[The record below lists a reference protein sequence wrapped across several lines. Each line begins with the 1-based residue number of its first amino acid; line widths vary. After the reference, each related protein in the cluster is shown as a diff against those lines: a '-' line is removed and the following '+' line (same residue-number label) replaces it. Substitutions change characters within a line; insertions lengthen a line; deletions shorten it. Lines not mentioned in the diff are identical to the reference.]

1 MKKLTVE
8 EAANF
13 LLEHDDYLIVT
24 HRRPDGD
31 ALGSAAALCLGL
43 KQLGKTAWVLPN
55 EEATEKFLP
64 YVSAYNAPEGYAWRH
79 LISTDLAS
87 EGIIQFN
94 AEPLCGQ
101 IELSLDHHPSNSG
114 YAPLGLVMPE
124 KASCG
129 EVIQLVLKAL
139 PCGVSREAATLLY
152 FAVATDCGCFRYK
165 NTTAETL
172 RAAAELVDCGA
183 PNGDLNKKFFMTK
196 RKSRLLLEARI
207 IAGLEFHMD
216 GELVVAAVSDEM
228 IAECG
233 AVEDDLD
240 DVAVIAGQVEG
251 VETSITLRQAEGGW
265 KASVR
270 TVNYANA
277 DKICAQEGGGGHGM
291 AAGCVMQCSLEEAK
305 RRMVEAARRVWKQA

>member
-1 MKKLTVE
+1 MKKLTVS
-8 EAANF
+8 EAARYF
-13 LLEHDDYLIVT
+13 LDNDDYLIVT

-31 ALGSAAALCLGL
+31 ALGSSAALCRGL
-43 KQLGKTAWVLPN
+43 RELGKRACMLVN
-55 EEATEKFLP
+55 EETTDKFLP
-64 YVSAYNAPEGYAWRH
+64 YVEEYTAPEDYSWRH
-79 LISTDLAS
+79 LVSVDLAS
-87 EGIIQFN
+87 ESIIQFN
-94 AEPLCGQ
+94 ALSLCGQ
-101 IELSLDHHPSNSG
+101 IELSLDHHPSNAG
-114 YAPLGLVMPE
+114 YAPLGLVLPE
-124 KASCG
+124 RASCG
-129 EVIQLVLKAL
+129 EVVQLVLRAL
-139 PCGVSREAATLLY
+139 PCGVSSENATLLY

-172 RAAAELVDCGA
+172 RAAADLIDAGA

-196 RKSRLLLEARI
+196 RWSRLLLESRI

-216 GELVVAAVSDEM
+216 GELVIAAVSDEM

-251 VETSITLRQAEGGW
+251 VETSITFREAEGGW

-277 DKICAQEGGGGHGM
+277 DKICSQLGGGGHGM
-291 AAGCVMQCSLEEAK
+291 AAGCVMKCSLEEAK
-305 RRMVEAARRVWKQA
+305 RRILEASRRVWKQQ

>member
-1 MKKLTVE
+1 MKKLTVS
-8 EAANF
+8 EAARF
-13 LLEHDDYLIVT
+13 LMDNDDYLIVT

-31 ALGSAAALCLGL
+31 ALGSSAALCLGL
-43 KQLGKTAWVLPN
+43 RELGKRAAVLVN

-64 YVSAYNAPEGYAWRH
+64 YIEAYTAPGDYLWKHLVSV
-79 LISTDLAS
+79 DLAS
-87 EGIIQFN
+87 ESIIQFN
-94 AEPLCGQ
+94 ALSLCGQ
-101 IELSLDHHPSNSG
+101 IELSLDHHPSNTG
-114 YAPLGLVMPE
+114 YAAQGLLMPE
-124 KASCG
+124 RASCG
-129 EVIQLVLKAL
+129 EVIQLLLRAL
-139 PCGVSREAATLLY
+139 PCGVSRETATLLY

-172 RAAAELVDCGA
+172 RAAAELIDAGA

-196 RKSRLLLEARI
+196 RKSRLLLESRI

-216 GELVVAAVSDEM
+216 GELVIAAVSDEM

-251 VETSITLRQAEGGW
+251 VETSITLREAEGGW

-277 DKICAQEGGGGHGM
+277 DKICAQLGGGGHGM
-291 AAGCVMQCSLEEAK
+291 AAGCVMICSLEEAK
-305 RRMVEAARRVWKQA
+305 SRILEAARKVWKQG